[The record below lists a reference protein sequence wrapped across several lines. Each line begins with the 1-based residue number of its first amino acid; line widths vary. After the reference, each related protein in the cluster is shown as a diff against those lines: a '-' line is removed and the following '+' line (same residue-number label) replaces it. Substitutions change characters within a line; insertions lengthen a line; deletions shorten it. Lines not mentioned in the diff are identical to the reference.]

1 MSLRSLSNDRILS
14 RTRRLVR
21 YERVFT
27 VRVLSHLNEIEERR
41 LHLDLGYRSMLDFCV
56 RALGYARSSAGRRIT
71 AARCMKRFPEL
82 ADMLE
87 GNEVNVVTVACVAGI
102 LTLENKDEV
111 LGRIRGRTQEE
122 VEAIVARY
130 RPRERVPDR
139 VREVFVPR
147 PAVTAALPALTR
159 QVVVTQPAQTPAGKQ
174 SHCETEY
181 KDSSP
186 KANEPPAQPEF
197 ESRVVLKFSVSKP
210 FMGKLRR
217 FRSLAWH
224 RLPANATMEQV
235 FELLLDNA
243 LERDDPALRHAR
255 RGEREKGKKKTT
267 PAAGAA
273 HTESNPRRIPAQMR
287 DAVFVRDQGKCT
299 FVGRTGH
306 RCGSMNALQ
315 IDHIVPVA
323 RGGAASMDNLRLLCG
338 YHNRLEAERILGKS
352 ISRVV
357 ESRAT
362 GVGGAH
368 PQWE

>member
-1 MSLRSLSNDRILS
+1 MSIRSLSDDRILS

-21 YERVFT
+21 YERIFT

-71 AARCMKRFPEL
+71 AARCMKRFPEVR
-82 ADMLE
+82 AMLE
-87 GNEVNVVTVACVAGI
+87 ANEANVVTVACVAGV
-102 LTLENKDEV
+102 LTAENKDEL

-122 VEAIVARY
+122 VEAVAASH
-130 RPRERVPDR
+130 RPGEVVRDR
-139 VREVFVPR
+139 VREVFVPVSR
-147 PAVTAALPALTR
+147 IEATLPALSLSAAASASA
-159 QVVVTQPAQTPAGKQ
+159 PAPEQ
-174 SHCETEY
+174 SHCGTEY

-186 KANEPPAQPEF
+186 KAGEQPVQPEF
-197 ESRVVLKFSVSKP
+197 ESRLVLKFSVSKP

-243 LERDDPALRHAR
+243 LERNDPALRHGR
-255 RGEREKGKKKTT
+255 RGEREKGKKETT
-267 PAAGAA
+267 PVVRAA
-273 HTESNPRRIPAQMR
+273 HTESNLRRIPAQMR

-299 FVGRTGH
+299 FVGRTGN
-306 RCGSMNALQ
+306 RCGSTDALQ

-352 ISRVV
+352 VSRAF
-357 ESRAT
+357 ESRASRA
-362 GVGGAH
+362 GVSSCGA
-368 PQWE
+368 